1 MPGPMPK
8 NPSMRQRRNKKSSRA
23 LLPAPQVTRLQKP
36 RLPRLSKG
44 QQWHPAA
51 KRFWT
56 TIWNSPMSVEFV
68 PGDEPALCRLA
79 LLVNAFW
86 LYGSLDVAKEIRA
99 LEREFGLTPM
109 SRRRLEWA
117 VAQTDEA
124 RDRHEHN
131 RAKRAKTAV
140 IDVSVDPRGVLDQ

>member
-8 NPSMRQRRNKKSSRA
+8 NPSTRQRRNKSSSRA
-23 LLPAPQVTRLQKP
+23 LLPAPRVTRLQKP
-36 RLPRLSKG
+36 RLPRLAKG
-44 QQWHPAA
+44 QQWHPMA

-56 TIWNSPMSVEFV
+56 TIWESPMSVEFV
-68 PGDEPALCRLA
+68 PGDQPALCRLVF
-79 LLVNAFW
+79 LVNKFW
-86 LYGSLDVAKEIRA
+86 LFGSLDVAKEIRA

-117 VAQTDEA
+117 VAETDEA

-131 RAKRAKTAV
+131 RAKRAKTGV
-140 IDVSVDPRGVLDQ
+140 IDVATDPRGVLDQ

>member
-8 NPSMRQRRNKKSSRA
+8 NPAMRQRRNKSTSRA
-23 LLPAPQVTRLQKP
+23 LLSMAPGFHLQKP
-36 RLPRLSKG
+36 RMPRLAKG
-44 QQWHPAA
+44 KHWHPMA

-56 TIWNSPMSVEFV
+56 TVWNSPMSAEFL
-68 PGDEPALCRLA
+68 PGDEPALYRL
-79 LLVNAFW
+79 LFLVNVFW
-86 LYGSLDVAKEIRA
+86 TAPDLDVAKEIRA

-124 RDRHEHN
+124 KDRHEHN
-131 RAKRAKTAV
+131 RARRAKSGGV
-140 IDVSVDPRGVLDQ
+140 IDAADPRGVLEQ